1 MSLAAVALAPL
12 LLAAEEGGEHE
23 GNQALSW
30 GIGGMALAIL
40 FGLMFALIAFGGG
53 REHS

>member
-1 MSLAAVALAPL
+1 MSLAAVVLAPVR
-12 LLAAEEGGEHE
+12 LAAEEGGEQ
-23 GNQALSW
+23 GVNQALSF

>member
-1 MSLAAVALAPL
+1 MSLAAVAL
-12 LLAAEEGGEHE
+12 LAAEEGEHE
-23 GNQALSW
+23 VNQAISW
-30 GIGGMALAIL
+30 GIGGLTLAIL